1 MKVGRADERTSY
13 NMKHE
18 LPKLNYGYDALEPH
32 IDAKTM
38 EIHYTKH
45 HQTYVDKL
53 NAALEKYPDL
63 QGRPLEELMMDLQN
77 LKVEDADRAAIRNHG
92 GGHMNHSLFWKY
104 LDPANEKDELLSK
117 EIVATFGSI
126 DEFKKQF
133 TDSATKLFG
142 SGWTWLV
149 RNNQTSKLEIK
160 NLPMQDTPLMNNL
173 YQPLLGLDLWE
184 HAYYLKN
191 QNRRPEYIES
201 WWKVLKLI

>member
-1 MKVGRADERTSY
+1 
-13 NMKHE
+13 MKHE
-18 LPKLNYGYDALEPH
+18 LPKLPYAYNALEPY

-45 HQTYVDKL
+45 HQAYIDKL

-63 QGRPLEELMMDLQN
+63 VGRPLDELLIGLDKLQ
-77 LKVEDADRAAIRNHG
+77 VEDADRLAIRNHG
-92 GGHMNHSLFWKY
+92 GGHFNHSLFWKI
-104 LDPANEKDELLSK
+104 LDPANTKDELLIK
-117 EIVATFGSI
+117 EINSSFGSV

-142 SGWTWLV
+142 SGWTWLL

-160 NLPMQDTPLMNNL
+160 NLPIQDAPIMNNAF
-173 YQPLLGLDLWE
+173 QPVFGLDVWE
-184 HAYYLKN
+184 HAYYLKY
-191 QNRRPEYIES
+191 QNRRPEYIEN